1 MKYYKFIYS
10 FGPYEGDYIFL
21 FSTESELNETIREKA
36 YNKCL
41 SLIDKNIDEER
52 EFIRTYKESN
62 KEPWDGLE
70 YSLKDYMNKREFFI
84 KHKNDIIS
92 GKWVK
97 EDFNSIDIY
106 EMDMEVF

>member
-41 SLIDKNIDEER
+41 SLIDKNIDEEH
-52 EFIRTYKESN
+52 EFIRLYKEN
-62 KEPWDGLE
+62 NNEEWDGLG
-70 YSLKDYMNKREFFI
+70 YSLKDYMNKRDFLV
-84 KHKNDIIS
+84 KHKHDVINGNYI
-92 GKWVK
+92 K

-106 EMDMEVF
+106 EMSMEFF